1 MAPIALGFPVLTV
14 WAATT
19 LTALGLAFGFAAYGA
34 SLNRR
39 LSAALA
45 ERTAAVAAAAATE
58 RLLRLATNDFRA
70 PALALMSHAE
80 QLTRGCA
87 DPVQHGSAIAAI
99 AEQLLGLADTL
110 QDHALPGAQPPVLRK
125 ETLCVGE
132 VLADAIAG
140 VSGALEPG
148 RRHWRVSPDLD
159 GRKLFAD
166 RRALNQILL
175 RVLTNAVRLSRHD
188 DSIDISCIAA
198 PSGLTLIVADEGH
211 GLVGLDPPWSEDQPD
226 NRGLGLGLSLARA
239 LMVAHGGTLTVESA
253 ARVGARV
260 TLHFPAERATT
271 PDLLAA

>member
-14 WAATT
+14 WAAAT
-19 LTALGLAFGFAAYGA
+19 LAALGLAAAFGVHGVG
-34 SLNRR
+34 LRRR

-45 ERTAAVAAAAATE
+45 ERDAAMAAAAATE

-70 PALALMSHAE
+70 PALALMSHAD
-80 QLTRGCA
+80 QLVRGCP
-87 DPVQHGSAIAAI
+87 DPARHGGAISAI
-99 AEQLLGLADTL
+99 AEQLLGVADAL

-188 DSIDISCIAA
+188 DWIDISCVAS
-198 PSGLTLIVADEGH
+198 PGGLTLVVADEGH

-239 LMVAHGGTLTVESA
+239 LMVAHGGTLTVEST

-260 TLHFPAERATT
+260 TLHFPAERVTA
-271 PDLLAA
+271 PDLIAA

>member
-1 MAPIALGFPVLTV
+1 MAPILLGLPILTA

-19 LTALGLAFGFAAYGA
+19 LATGGLTAAFGAQRAGM
-34 SLNRR
+34 RR
-39 LSAALA
+39 QLSKATA
-45 ERTAAVAAAAATE
+45 ERDAAKAAAAATE

-70 PALALMSHAE
+70 PALALLSHAD
-80 QLTRGCA
+80 QLCRGCD
-87 DPVQHGSAIAAI
+87 DPAQHGSAIAAI
-99 AEQLLGLADTL
+99 AEQLLGVADTL
-110 QDHALPGAQPPVLRK
+110 QDHALPGSRTKVLRK
-125 ETLCVGE
+125 EALCLGE

-188 DSIDISCIAA
+188 DCIDISCVAGA
-198 PSGLTLIVADEGH
+198 NGLTLIVADEGH
-211 GLVGLDPPWSEDQPD
+211 GLVGLDPPWAEDQPD

-239 LMVAHGGTLTVESA
+239 LMVAHGGTLAVEST

-260 TLHFPAERATT
+260 TLHFPAEHATT
-271 PDLLAA
+271 PDLVAA